1 MVVLPYVQGLS
12 EATSQIMKKYNANTA
27 MKPHNTIKRSLV
39 RPKEKVE
46 PQKMC
51 ERVYSI
57 TCKNCNAKYI
67 GETKRTLETHI
78 KEHKEDV
85 EEASTCRP
93 YTRSNRKTSEEEMHE
108 SVITDHMTQQNHI
121 VDWAGA
127 KFKDRESDWR
137 KRCINKA
144 ILIRKTKN
152 SMNRDE
158 GRYRLSHI
166 YDNLLKGHPGGGRGG
181 HTPE

>member
-1 MVVLPYVQGLS
+1 MAVLPYVQGLS
-12 EATSQIMKKYNANTA
+12 ETTPRIMKKYNANTA

-39 RPKEKVE
+39 RPKDKVE

-57 TCKNCNAKYI
+57 TCKICNATYTE
-67 GETKRTLETHI
+67 ETKRILGPRI
-78 KEHKEDV
+78 KEQKEDV
-85 EEASTCRP
+85 KKASTCRP
-93 YTRSNRKTSEEEMHE
+93 YTRSNRKASEKEMYK
-108 SVITDHMTQQNHI
+108 STITDHMTQQNHI

-127 KFKDRESDWR
+127 KFIDIIGLENKRHQRSDVV
-137 KRCINKA
+137 K
-144 ILIRKTKN
+144 KTKD

-158 GRYRLSHI
+158 ARYRLSHI